1 MRSHVRLSSFIAVKL
16 DVSPLHMLVLRVRR
30 VRALRRQ
37 LPKVARLEHVA
48 VPPHALQAR
57 DTIRI
62 EPRSRAVQRPV
73 HKVAL
78 NSAPALKVQYALPV
92 PPAARI
98 HAVVHMEAAV
108 RVLAHAPLQVTVH
121 PRATND
127 TQVVAD
133 VLSFPVRHA
142 VDPCALLPAPVRKM
156 HGAAPMHFAGL
167 VEPALKAHPL
177 LVRDRAAAAR
187 GARRVIFLCC
197 AAVRALGLFP
207 SRPRLRRLCHPRLG
221 TPGRPRRR
229 DAPSEEAEQQ
239 QPPVFRPPSPDQHAA
254 RAQGPIA
261 AAMFTNLVFLSCFSL
276 PLSPSRESRALRDKK

>member
-1 MRSHVRLSSFIAVKL
+1 MRSHVRLSSFIAMEL

-30 VRALRRQ
+30 VRELRRQ
-37 LPKVARLEHVA
+37 LPEVARLVHVA

-62 EPRSRAVQRPV
+62 EPRGRTVQRPL

-78 NSAPALKVQYALPV
+78 DSAPALKVQYALPV

-108 RVLAHAPLQVTVH
+108 RVLAHTPLQVTVH

-127 TQVVAD
+127 AQVVAD
-133 VLSFPVRHA
+133 VLSLPVRHA

-156 HGAAPMHFAGL
+156 HGAAPVQVAGL
-167 VEPALKAHPL
+167 VEPALKSHPL

-187 GARRVIFLCC
+187 GAWRVLFLSMLFLSI
-197 AAVRALGLFP
+197 AVVRALLP
-207 SRPRLRRLCHPRLG
+207 TRPRLRRFGHPR
-221 TPGRPRRR
+221 RPRRC
-229 DAPSEEAEQQ
+229 DAPRKEEAEHQ
-239 QPPVFRPPSPDQHAA
+239 QPPVFRPPSPYQHVA

-261 AAMFTNLVFLSCFSL
+261 
-276 PLSPSRESRALRDKK
+276 SRILW